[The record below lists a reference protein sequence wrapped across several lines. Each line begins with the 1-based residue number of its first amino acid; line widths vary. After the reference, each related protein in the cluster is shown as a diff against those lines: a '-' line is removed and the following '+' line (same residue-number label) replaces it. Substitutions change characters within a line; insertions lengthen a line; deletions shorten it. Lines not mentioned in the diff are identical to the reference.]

1 MWVRAFQS
9 SNPLSVYR
17 IVDMITIEEKEM
29 GLYVLQ
35 VSSLT
40 VIMSNHKSLC
50 ERMARILSSCRNMPY
65 RGAIKSIMEDIG
77 FDEEHS
83 KKIYHALCETSS
95 VPATLQ

>member
-1 MWVRAFQS
+1 
-9 SNPLSVYR
+9 
-17 IVDMITIEEKEM
+17 MITIEEKEM